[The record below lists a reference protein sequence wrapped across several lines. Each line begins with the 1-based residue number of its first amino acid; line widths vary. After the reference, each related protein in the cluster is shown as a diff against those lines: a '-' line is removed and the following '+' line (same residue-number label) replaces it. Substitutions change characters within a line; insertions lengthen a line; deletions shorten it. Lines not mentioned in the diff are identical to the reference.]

1 MFNFTDVTD
10 SYVLVKDKDKTKK
23 IYIYEIEPV
32 TFLNFSME
40 LQTNILNLYNEYLRS
55 MKYEF
60 QIYIS
65 NQKINI
71 QNYILNLESVSK
83 NNPKTESK
91 EYINAIK
98 EELTKEK
105 IYVTKYYIIIAIDR
119 TEDDDIQ
126 QIDTIVNKLNN
137 IGCKVKRIKVKKEL
151 CKILYEGINKEV
163 LL

>member
-1 MFNFTDVTD
+1 M
-10 SYVLVKDKDKTKK
+10 VKDKDKTKK
-23 IYIYEIEPV
+23 VYIYEIEPV

-71 QNYILNLESVSK
+71 QNYILNLESISK
-83 NNPKTESK
+83 QNSKTEAK
-91 EYINAIK
+91 EYIKSIK

-105 IYVTKYYIIIAIDR
+105 IYVTKYYIIVALDR
-119 TEDDDIQ
+119 TETEDIIQ
-126 QIDTIVNKLNN
+126 VDTMVNKLNN

-163 LL
+163 IS

>member
-1 MFNFTDVTD
+1 M
-10 SYVLVKDKDKTKK
+10 
-23 IYIYEIEPV
+23 YIYEIEPV

-71 QNYILNLESVSK
+71 QNYILNLESISK
-83 NNPKTESK
+83 QNPKTEAK
-91 EYINAIK
+91 EYIKSIK

-105 IYVTKYYIIIAIDR
+105 IYVTKYYIIVALDR
-119 TEDDDIQ
+119 TETEDIIQ
-126 QIDTIVNKLNN
+126 VDTMVNKLNN

-163 LL
+163 VS

>member
-1 MFNFTDVTD
+1 MA
-10 SYVLVKDKDKTKK
+10 KDKDKTKK
-23 IYIYEIEPV
+23 VYIYEIEPV

-71 QNYILNLESVSK
+71 QNYILNLESISK
-83 NNPKTESK
+83 QNPKTEAK
-91 EYINAIK
+91 EYIKSIK

-105 IYVTKYYIIIAIDR
+105 IYVTKYYIIVALDR
-119 TEDDDIQ
+119 TETEDIIQ
-126 QIDTIVNKLNN
+126 VDTMVNKLNN

-163 LL
+163 IS

>member
-1 MFNFTDVTD
+1 M
-10 SYVLVKDKDKTKK
+10 VKDKDKTKK
-23 IYIYEIEPV
+23 VYIYEIEPI

-71 QNYILNLESVSK
+71 QNYILNLESISK
-83 NNPKTESK
+83 QNPKTEAK
-91 EYINAIK
+91 EYIKSIK

-105 IYVTKYYIIIAIDR
+105 IYVTKYYIIVALDR
-119 TEDDDIQ
+119 TETEDIIQ
-126 QIDTIVNKLNN
+126 VDTMVNKLNN

-163 LL
+163 IS

>member
-1 MFNFTDVTD
+1 M
-10 SYVLVKDKDKTKK
+10 VKDKDKTKK
-23 IYIYEIEPV
+23 VYIYEIEPV

-71 QNYILNLESVSK
+71 QNYILNLDSVSK
-83 NNPKTESK
+83 QNPKTEAK
-91 EYINAIK
+91 EYIKSIK

-105 IYVTKYYIIIAIDR
+105 IYVTKYYIIVALDR
-119 TEDDDIQ
+119 TEIEDIIQ
-126 QIDTIVNKLNN
+126 VDVMVNKLNN

-163 LL
+163 LS

>member
-1 MFNFTDVTD
+1 M
-10 SYVLVKDKDKTKK
+10 VKDKDKTKK
-23 IYIYEIEPV
+23 VYIYEIEPV

-71 QNYILNLESVSK
+71 QNYILNLESISK
-83 NNPKTESK
+83 QNPKTEAK
-91 EYINAIK
+91 EYIKSIK

-105 IYVTKYYIIIAIDR
+105 IYVTKYYIIVALDR
-119 TEDDDIQ
+119 TETEDIIQ
-126 QIDTIVNKLNN
+126 VDTMVNKLNN

-163 LL
+163 IS

>member
-1 MFNFTDVTD
+1 M
-10 SYVLVKDKDKTKK
+10 VKDKDKTKK
-23 IYIYEIEPV
+23 VYIYEIEPV

-71 QNYILNLESVSK
+71 QNYILNLESISK
-83 NNPKTESK
+83 QNPKIEAK
-91 EYINAIK
+91 EYIKSIK

-105 IYVTKYYIIIAIDR
+105 IYVTKYYIIVALDR
-119 TEDDDIQ
+119 TEIEDIIQ
-126 QIDTIVNKLNN
+126 VDVMVNKLNN

-163 LL
+163 LS

>member
-1 MFNFTDVTD
+1 M
-10 SYVLVKDKDKTKK
+10 VKDKDKTKK
-23 IYIYEIEPV
+23 VYIYEIEPI

-71 QNYILNLESVSK
+71 QNYILNLESISK
-83 NNPKTESK
+83 QNPKTEAK
-91 EYINAIK
+91 EYIKSIK

-105 IYVTKYYIIIAIDR
+105 IYVTKYYIIVALDR
-119 TEDDDIQ
+119 TETEDIIQ
-126 QIDTIVNKLNN
+126 VDTMVNKLNN

-163 LL
+163 VS

>member
-1 MFNFTDVTD
+1 M
-10 SYVLVKDKDKTKK
+10 VKDKDKTKK
-23 IYIYEIEPV
+23 VYIYEIEPV

-71 QNYILNLESVSK
+71 QNYILNLESISK
-83 NNPKTESK
+83 QNPKTEAK
-91 EYINAIK
+91 EYIKSIK

-105 IYVTKYYIIIAIDR
+105 IYVTKYYIIVALDR
-119 TEDDDIQ
+119 TETEDIIQ
-126 QIDTIVNKLNN
+126 VDTMVNKLNN

-163 LL
+163 VS

>member
-1 MFNFTDVTD
+1 M
-10 SYVLVKDKDKTKK
+10 VKDKDKTKK
-23 IYIYEIEPV
+23 VYIYEIEPV

-71 QNYILNLESVSK
+71 QNYILNLESISK
-83 NNPKTESK
+83 QNPKTEAK
-91 EYINAIK
+91 EYIKSIK

-105 IYVTKYYIIIAIDR
+105 IYVTKYYIIVALDR
-119 TEDDDIQ
+119 TEIEDIIQ
-126 QIDTIVNKLNN
+126 VDVMVNKLNN

-163 LL
+163 LS

>member
-1 MFNFTDVTD
+1 M
-10 SYVLVKDKDKTKK
+10 VKDKDKTKK
-23 IYIYEIEPV
+23 VYIYEIEPV

-71 QNYILNLESVSK
+71 QNYILNLESISK
-83 NNPKTESK
+83 QNPKAEAK
-91 EYINAIK
+91 EYIKSIK

-105 IYVTKYYIIIAIDR
+105 IYVTKYYIIVALDR
-119 TEDDDIQ
+119 TETEDIIQ
-126 QIDTIVNKLNN
+126 VDTMVNKLNN

-163 LL
+163 IS

>member
-1 MFNFTDVTD
+1 M
-10 SYVLVKDKDKTKK
+10 VKDKDKTKK
-23 IYIYEIEPV
+23 VYIYEIEPV

-71 QNYILNLESVSK
+71 QNYILNLESISK
-83 NNPKTESK
+83 QNPKTEAK
-91 EYINAIK
+91 EYIKSIK

-105 IYVTKYYIIIAIDR
+105 IYVTKYYIIVALDR
-119 TEDDDIQ
+119 TETEDIIQ
-126 QIDTIVNKLNN
+126 VDTMVDKLNN

-163 LL
+163 VS

>member
-1 MFNFTDVTD
+1 
-10 SYVLVKDKDKTKK
+10 
-23 IYIYEIEPV
+23 
-32 TFLNFSME
+32 ME

-71 QNYILNLESVSK
+71 QNYILNLESISK
-83 NNPKTESK
+83 QNPKTETK
-91 EYINAIK
+91 EYIKSIK

-105 IYVTKYYIIIAIDR
+105 IYVTKYYIIVALDR
-119 TEDDDIQ
+119 TETEDIIQ
-126 QIDTIVNKLNN
+126 VDTMVNKLNN

-163 LL
+163 IS